1 MTNRRTRHR
10 QPWPVSEGGRA
21 ERGAS
26 LVELMFGI
34 AISMIVLAAGY
45 TVMAA
50 GEKTATINDQTVEL
64 QQNGRIAIELISQ
77 DLKAAGFGMN
87 GTIGTCN
94 NAVVPADNTPGGADK
109 GPDSFS
115 VAVPTNLS
123 TLKQNATG
131 TTNTVTL
138 QDGAVAAMTPDGFG
152 TASTISV
159 GGIHTS
165 TVSAIASDVLTLGT
179 SITSPAVYQA
189 GTQVYWL
196 RCITYDIATTTALCS
211 GLAPCLRRGG
221 VPIAEGIED
230 IQMAYACDGCIGTGV
245 PNGVV
250 DDQNASG
257 SFDTSDFI
265 SNSAWTTPPMTPDTI
280 RLVRVTVVARQTRS
294 DPDWRGTSPTTV
306 EDHNPTSDSGYNASD
321 YSKVRRR
328 IITRTIQLR
337 NVGLGS

>member
-1 MTNRRTRHR
+1 MTNRRPR
-10 QPWPVSEGGRA
+10 QRPSWSASKRVLA

-34 AISMIVLAAGY
+34 AISMIVTAAGY
-45 TVMAA
+45 TVMAT
-50 GEKTATINDQTVEL
+50 GGKTAQINDQTVEL

-87 GTIGTCN
+87 GTIGACS
-94 NAVVPADNTPGGADK
+94 NAVVPADNTPGGADT
-109 GPDSFS
+109 GADSFS

-123 TLKQNATG
+123 TLASTATG
-131 TTNTVTL
+131 TVSTITL
-138 QDGAVAAMTPDGFG
+138 QSGAVAAMTPDGFG
-152 TASTISV
+152 AASTISV

-165 TVSAIASDVLTLGT
+165 TVSAIAGDTLTLGT
-179 SITSPAVYQA
+179 TIQSPAVYQA

-211 GLAPCLRRGG
+211 GLAPCLRRAG

-230 IQMAYACDGCIGTGV
+230 VQLAYACDGCTGSGV

-257 SFDTSDFI
+257 TFDASDFI
-265 SNSAWTTPPMTPDTI
+265 SNSAWTTAPMTPDTI

-294 DPDWRGTSPTTV
+294 DPDWKGTSPTTV

-321 YSKVRRR
+321 YSKIRRR
-328 IITRTIQLR
+328 IVTRTVQLR

>member
-10 QPWPVSEGGRA
+10 QPWPGSEGGRA

>member
-1 MTNRRTRHR
+1 MTNRRTTDR
-10 QPWPVSEGGRA
+10 QSWPASGSVRA

-34 AISMIVLAAGY
+34 AISMIVTAAGY
-45 TVMAA
+45 TVMAT
-50 GEKTATINDQTVEL
+50 GKTAQINDQTVEL

-87 GTIGTCN
+87 GTIGACN
-94 NAVVPADNTPGGADK
+94 NAVVPADNTPGGADT
-109 GPDSFS
+109 GADSFS

-123 TLKQNATG
+123 TLKQTATG

-138 QDGAVAAMTPDGFG
+138 QDNAVAAMTPDGFG

-165 TVSAIASDVLTLGT
+165 TVSAIAGDTLTLGT
-179 SITSPAVYQA
+179 TIQSPAVYQA

-230 IQMAYACDGCIGTGV
+230 IQLAYACDGCTGSGV

-257 SFDTSDFI
+257 TFDASDFI

-294 DPDWRGTSPTTV
+294 DPDWKGTAPTTV

-321 YSKVRRR
+321 YSKIRRR
-328 IITRTIQLR
+328 IVTRTVQLR